1 LSRGAAAAAPDKIGR
16 MWRKTRRRP
25 DGLVAYARV
34 DRRTK
39 DLIHRLRPGE
49 IAVIDHE
56 DLDRVSAEGLVDA
69 GASVVVNA
77 SSSITGRYPNTG
89 PLVLARAGIPVVDS
103 TGPVIFDVVHEGD
116 QIRVEDGRIYRG
128 PAAVVEGVV
137 LDEDEIVRRIA
148 HAEMSVGEELE
159 RFVVNTMDYLQ
170 AEGDAILRGEGIPET
185 RTDFRG
191 RHVLVVVRGHDFKQD
206 LRTLRGYIGD
216 VKPLLVAVDGA
227 ADALL
232 DEGWKPDMIIGDMD
246 SVSHAALA
254 SGAELIVH
262 GYPDGRA
269 PGLERLAALGLDG
282 QVFATGGTSEDIAL
296 LLAYERGADLI
307 VAVGTHANLVEFL
320 DKGRAGMASTFLVRL
335 KVGPKLVDAKGVN
348 RLYRTEISRGLLL
361 LMVASAFLAMVV
373 AFSAA
378 PGLRLFIENL
388 GERFQDLWFRI
399 RHIV

>member
-1 LSRGAAAAAPDKIGR
+1 MR
-16 MWRKTRRRP
+16 RKMRRRP
-25 DGLVAYARV
+25 DTIAGVART

-39 DLIHRLRPGE
+39 ELIQRIRPGE

-56 DLDRVSAEGLVDA
+56 DLDRVSAEGLVEA
-69 GASVVVNA
+69 GVALVVNA
-77 SSSITGRYPNTG
+77 RSSITGRYPNTG
-89 PLVLARAGIPVVDS
+89 PLVLARAGIPIVDGC
-103 TGPVIFDVVHEGD
+103 GPALFEVVHEGD
-116 QIRVEDGRIYRG
+116 EIRTEEGRIYRG
-128 PAAVVEGVV
+128 PAAVIEGVL

-148 HAEMSVGEELE
+148 HAEASVGEELE

-170 AEGDAILRGEGIPET
+170 TEGDMILRGEGIPFV

-191 RHVLVVVRGHDFKQD
+191 RHALIVVRGHDFKQD
-206 LRTLRGYIGD
+206 LRTLRGYISD
-216 VKPLLVAVDGA
+216 LKPVLVAVDGA

-246 SVSHAALA
+246 SVSERALR
-254 SGAELIVH
+254 SGADLVVH

-269 PGLERLAALGLDG
+269 PGLERLASLGLG
-282 QVFATGGTSEDIAL
+282 GTVFATGGTSEDIAM

-348 RLYRTEISRGLLL
+348 RLYRNEISRGLLIL
-361 LMVASAFLAMVV
+361 LVASAFLAMVV

-399 RHIV
+399 RHLF